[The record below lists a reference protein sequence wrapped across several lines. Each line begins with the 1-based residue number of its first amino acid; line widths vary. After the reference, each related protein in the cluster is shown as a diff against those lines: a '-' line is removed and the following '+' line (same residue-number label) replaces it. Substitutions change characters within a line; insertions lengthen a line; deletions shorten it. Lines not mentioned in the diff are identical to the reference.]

1 MLFRA
6 EVRTTAQYL
15 LTSALTAQ
23 AATIT
28 TSKDTPVPVGKGSSV
43 IIYTDDTK
51 DSTGVGTPPQF
62 RTKVLTTVE
71 IIAEG
76 KTKDEAEALCDTLC
90 ELTEIALLSSPL
102 FVMFFEQIDSVDTRT
117 DYRGVDSKVHTFS
130 AVIEIKA
137 HAGEIFEP
145 TITAMLGGMNIY
157 VDSVNVFDPAGTY
170 DPPFDYPVAAEPRAA
185 GPDGRIEISG
195 SLDTTG

>member
-23 AATIT
+23 AAIVT
-28 TSKDTPVPVGKGSSV
+28 TSKDTPVPTGKTPS
-43 IIYTDDTK
+43 IIVYTDDTK
-51 DSTGVGTPPQF
+51 SGLGGTPPQF
-62 RTKVLTTVE
+62 RTDVLTTVE

-76 KTKDEAEALCDTLC
+76 KTKDEAETLCDTLC

-137 HAGEIFEP
+137 HASEIFEP
-145 TITAMLGGMNIY
+145 TITATLGGMNIY
-157 VDSVNVFDPAGTY
+157 VDSVNIFDPNGTY
-170 DPPFDYPVAAEPRAA
+170 EPPFDYPVADAPRAA